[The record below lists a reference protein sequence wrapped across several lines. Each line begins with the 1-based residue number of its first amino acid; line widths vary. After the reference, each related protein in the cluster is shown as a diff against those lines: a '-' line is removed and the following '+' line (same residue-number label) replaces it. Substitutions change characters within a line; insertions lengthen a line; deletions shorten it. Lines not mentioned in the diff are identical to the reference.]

1 MTKEQRQ
8 KISWLEYRSQVT
20 GQSIDEIRQEMS
32 ERSKKANKSGS
43 GFASMT
49 PERRTEVAKRGGKA
63 GLGKGSEKNSL

>member
-32 ERSKKANKSGS
+32 ERSKKADKSGS
-43 GFASMT
+43 GFASLSK
-49 PERRTEVAKRGGKA
+49 ERLQEVASKGGKA
-63 GLGKGSEKNSL
+63 GLGKGDGKS

>member
-32 ERSKKANKSGS
+32 ERSKKADKSGS

-49 PERRTEVAKRGGKA
+49 PERRAEVAKRGFKA
-63 GLGKGSEKNSL
+63 GLGKGDGKS

>member
-32 ERSKKANKSGS
+32 ERSKKADKSGS

-63 GLGKGSEKNSL
+63 GLGKGDGKS